1 MGIETLI
8 GKLLEYGSAP
18 AMIVIA
24 VLVGVL
30 LRKLNENAEK
40 DEKRAATLQDFVRS
54 QIAALKKDFDERA
67 AGSDKRMDELQ
78 ARMSCVERDYLPR
91 EEHYKEFSG
100 WRAEINRLYDLIVSV
115 FKEMPKK

>member
-1 MGIETLI
+1 MGLDVLV

-18 AMIVIA
+18 ALLTIA
-24 VLVGVL
+24 VVMGIL

-40 DEKRAATLQDFVRS
+40 DEERATSLREFVQA
-54 QIAALKKDFDERA
+54 QIATLKKDFDERA
-67 AGSDKRMDELQ
+67 SASDKRLDDLQ
-78 ARMSCVERDYLPR
+78 SRMSCVERDYLPR

-100 WRAEINRLYDLIVSV
+100 WRAEINRLYDLIVNV